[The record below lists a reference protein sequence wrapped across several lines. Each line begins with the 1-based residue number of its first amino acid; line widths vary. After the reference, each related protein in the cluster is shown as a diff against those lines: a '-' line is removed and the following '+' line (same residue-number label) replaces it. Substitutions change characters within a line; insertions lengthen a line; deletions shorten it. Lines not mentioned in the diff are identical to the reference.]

1 MVDEHTEVL
10 RTPGGEE
17 PFGSDVVTQ
26 FNDALF
32 RCKKKHKIREV
43 PTPEPALEAPVADT
57 HIHLAMMRDPALV
70 IARAAV
76 YGIGFL
82 CCMADPASAADVVYS
97 QIDSWFAEAEER
109 LRSIAPESDAQ
120 LPAYRISCGVHPHD
134 ARKYDAAMEAQL
146 LEYWK
151 DPRTGCVGELGL
163 DFHYDFSPR
172 ETQREVFARQVELMH
187 QTGLPLTL
195 HQRESHD
202 EALVIMDEV
211 GFPEAGTILHCFNLG
226 TKELMPWVERGCY
239 IAVGGAVTFG
249 SSEDLRDAL
258 VHIPRDKFLFETDG
272 PFMAP
277 APFRSVECGADL
289 TIFTAEFIAEQLG
302 FEPGPE
308 RESFLRDVYNNSL
321 SLLNRE
327 VTPWQSVS

>member
-1 MVDEHTEVL
+1 MTEQVNREAL
-10 RTPGGEE
+10 TPGGQQ
-17 PFGSDVVTQ
+17 PFGSDVITQ

-32 RCKKKHKIREV
+32 RTKKKHKIVDVAGLE
-43 PTPEPALEAPVADT
+43 PTLEAPVADT

-76 YGIGFL
+76 HGVGFI

-97 QIDSWFAEAEER
+97 QIDAWFEEAAQRVEE
-109 LRSIAPESDAQ
+109 IAPGCGAP

-134 ARKYDAAMEAQL
+134 ARMYTPDMEREL
-146 LEYWK
+146 LAYWK
-151 DPRTGCVGELGL
+151 DPRTSCVGELGL
-163 DFHYDFSPR
+163 DFHYDYSPR
-172 ETQREVFARQVELMH
+172 DVQREVFARQVELMH
-187 QTGLPLTL
+187 ETGLPLTL

-202 EALVIMDEV
+202 EALDIMDEV

-249 SSEDLRDAL
+249 SSDDLRDAL
-258 VHIPRDKFLFETDG
+258 AHIPRDKFLFETDG

-277 APFRSVECGADL
+277 APFRSCECGAEH
-289 TIFTAEFIAEQLG
+289 TTFTAAYIAAQLG
-302 FEPGPE
+302 LEPGEE
-308 RESFLRDVYNNSL
+308 RQAFLEDVYANSL
-321 SLLNRE
+321 GLLNRE
-327 VTPWQSVS
+327 ATAWQST